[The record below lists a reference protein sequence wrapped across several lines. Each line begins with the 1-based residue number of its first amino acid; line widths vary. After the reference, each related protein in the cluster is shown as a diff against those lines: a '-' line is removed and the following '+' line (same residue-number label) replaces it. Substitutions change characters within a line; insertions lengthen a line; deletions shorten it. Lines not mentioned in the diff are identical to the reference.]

1 MRLPSTCPL
10 RPHLAP
16 GSAFAALALAG
27 LVLFAALPAA
37 PARAAEPDYSGYQ
50 ALLRQYIH
58 VLGNKGEPWD
68 SRFDYEQL
76 YIDEKIWQTKRAER
90 LATLHTQLLSVSPAT
105 MTPRERTAWSLN
117 AYNFLVIEHM
127 TMNLLV
133 PGRRF
138 QRFDS
143 PRQVKGDGG
152 TFFAAPLA
160 QVDGVWHSLTGF
172 ERRFVYGDTASTPT
186 ADGTIPREKGGDP
199 RLQFG
204 LCKAAM
210 CSGLI
215 SPWVFRADSLD
226 VQLDRA
232 TRLALALPR
241 WIRLDEASGSFMASN
256 RFFDERMDFGGAQLP
271 GLMPLLQK
279 YGSSKLQKTIKKQ
292 KLTRPS
298 MFFEPDWKLNQFDHP
313 APKLPGEVKDTTSKH

>member
-1 MRLPSTCPL
+1 MRLPATRPL
-10 RPHLAP
+10 RSRPAR
-16 GSAFAALALAG
+16 GFAFALLALAA
-27 LVLFAALPAA
+27 LVPAVLPAA

-50 ALLRQYIH
+50 ALLQQYIH
-58 VLGNKGEPWD
+58 VLGKKGEPWD

-76 YIDEKIWQTKRAER
+76 FIDEKIWQTKRAER

-105 MTPRERTAWSLN
+105 MTPRERTAWALN

-127 TMNLLV
+127 TLNLLV
-133 PGRRF
+133 PGHRF
-138 QRFDS
+138 QRYDS
-143 PRQVKGDGG
+143 PRQVKGDEG
-152 TFFAAPLA
+152 TFFAAPLT
-160 QVDGVWHSLTGF
+160 QVDGVQHSLTGF
-172 ERRFVYGDTASTPT
+172 ELRFVYGDTATNAS
-186 ADGTIPREKGGDP
+186 ADGTVPREKGGDP

-215 SPWVFRADSLD
+215 TPWVFRADSLD
-226 VQLDRA
+226 AQLDRV

-241 WIRLDEASGSFMASN
+241 WIRLDEATGSFMASN
-256 RFFDERMDFGGAQLP
+256 RFFDERADFGGAQMP
-271 GLMPLLQK
+271 GLMPMLQK
-279 YGSSKLQKTIKKQ
+279 YGPSKLQKTIKKQ

-313 APKLPGEVKDTTSKH
+313 APKLPSQAADSTGKH

>member
-1 MRLPSTCPL
+1 MRLLATRPL
-10 RPHLAP
+10 RFRPAP
-16 GSAFAALALAG
+16 RFAFATLSLAA
-27 LVLFAALPAA
+27 LVLAALPAA

-50 ALLRQYIH
+50 ALLQQYIH
-58 VLGNKGEPWD
+58 VLGKKGEPWD

-76 YIDEKIWQTKRAER
+76 FIDEKIWQTKRSER
-90 LATLHTQLLSVSPAT
+90 LATLHTQLLSVTPAA
-105 MTPRERTAWSLN
+105 MTPRERTAWALN
-117 AYNFLVIEHM
+117 AYNFLAIEHM

-138 QRFDS
+138 QRYDS
-143 PRQVKGDGG
+143 PREVKNDEG
-152 TFFAAPLA
+152 TFFAAPVTP
-160 QVDGVWHSLTGF
+160 VDGVPHSLTGF
-172 ERRFVYGDTASTPT
+172 ERRFVYGDTASNAS
-186 ADGTIPREKGGDP
+186 ADGTAPREKGGDP

-215 SPWVFRADSLD
+215 TPWVFRADSLD
-226 VQLDRA
+226 LQLDRA

-241 WIRLDEASGSFMASN
+241 WIRFDEASSSFMASN
-256 RFFDERMDFGGAQLP
+256 RFFDERIDLGGAQLP

-279 YGSSKLQKTIKKQ
+279 YGPSKLQKAIKKQ

-313 APKLPGEVKDTTSKH
+313 APKLPGQAKDSTSKG